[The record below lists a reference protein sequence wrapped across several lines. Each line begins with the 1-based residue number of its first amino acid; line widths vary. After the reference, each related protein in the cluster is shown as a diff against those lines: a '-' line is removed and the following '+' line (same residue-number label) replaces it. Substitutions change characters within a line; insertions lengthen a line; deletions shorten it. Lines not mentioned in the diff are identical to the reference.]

1 MVKLVWRGQRR
12 AGRQE
17 SISIVES
24 SHDAIVGMTRKG
36 IVTTWNPA
44 ATRLYGYA
52 PEEIV
57 GGEVWVLYPP
67 ERRTEAE
74 EVMRRILNGDEIG
87 QYQTDNVQKDGTI
100 ITVSFTASPIVDPAG
115 AVVGVATMS
124 RRASDLRDAGDRF
137 EVRVDK
143 ERLQAEKARERYEH
157 GVDQDRVDAR
167 AAQDR
172 YEEGVD
178 QDRIEAKDAQD
189 RYEEGV
195 DQDRIEAKDA
205 QDRYEEGVGKD
216 RIEAKDAQDRYEES
230 VGKDRAEAREAS
242 DRFEERVDQDRIDAK
257 GAQDRFESRV
267 DRERVEARN
276 VQDRFQ
282 VERLGAQRDKVHLEA
297 QLEQAQRLES
307 LGQLAG
313 GVAHDFNNLLAV
325 ILNYATFVAEELDDA
340 TESDWAQR
348 CESARTDVGQIQ
360 RAAERA
366 ATLTHQLLAFARQEV
381 IRPQVLNLNEV
392 VTGVEDMLRRTIG
405 ENIQLVTSLADEL
418 WPVLADPGRLEQVL
432 VNLAVNARDA
442 MPDGGTVT
450 IDTGNVTVDA
460 NSIAGG
466 SPARP
471 GRNVRLRVSDSGT
484 GMPPEVAARAFE
496 PFFTTK
502 SKGAGTGL
510 GLATV
515 FGILSQADGH
525 IQIYSEHDKGTTISI
540 TLPVTDEVPAPAAE
554 PVPYQR
560 TPTGETVLVVE
571 DEEALRE
578 VTKRIFTRNGYQV
591 VTAADGPEALDI
603 ARHHDGEIHLLV
615 TDVVMP
621 HMLGKEVAD
630 RIKAIKP
637 EIEVLYMSGYARPV
651 LASQGRLDPDVA
663 LVEKPF
669 SETDLLRT
677 AGQLLNGHFSG
688 FTTVQTKL
696 TDAT

>member
-1 MVKLVWRGQRR
+1 MIKLVRRGQRR
-12 AGRQE
+12 AGHQE
-17 SISIVES
+17 PNSIVES
-24 SHDAIVGMTRKG
+24 SHDAIVGMTREG
-36 IVTTWNPA
+36 VVTTWNPA
-44 ATRLYGYA
+44 AAQLYGYA
-52 PEEIV
+52 PQEIIGRSV
-57 GGEVWVLYPP
+57 EVLYPTA
-67 ERRTEAE
+67 RQGEAQ
-74 EVMRRILNGDEIG
+74 EVMRRILGGEEIG
-87 QYQTDNVQKDGTI
+87 QYLTDRVQKDGTI
-100 ITVSFTASPIVDPAG
+100 IGVSLTASPILDRAG
-115 AVVGVATMS
+115 AIVGLATIS
-124 RRASDLRDAGDRF
+124 RRFTELQDARERL

-143 ERLQAEKARERYEH
+143 ERLDAEEARERYEE
-157 GVDQDRVDAR
+157 GVDQERIDAKDAQDRYEVGVGKERVDAKD
-167 AAQDR
+167 AQDRFEERVDKERVEAKQARER

-178 QDRIEAKDAQD
+178 QDRIEA
-189 RYEEGV
+189 R
-195 DQDRIEAKDA
+195 
-205 QDRYEEGVGKD
+205 
-216 RIEAKDAQDRYEES
+216 
-230 VGKDRAEAREAS
+230 EAR
-242 DRFEERVDQDRIDAK
+242 DRFEERVDKDRVDAK
-257 GAQDRFESRV
+257 DAQDRFEERV
-267 DRERVEARN
+267 DKERVEARN
-276 VQDRFQ
+276 ALDRIQ
-282 VERLGAQRDKVHLEA
+282 VERQGAQRDKAHLEA
-297 QLEQAQRLES
+297 QLQQAQRLES

-325 ILNYATFVAEELDDA
+325 ILNYASFVTEELGAA
-340 TESDWAQR
+340 TESDWSQR
-348 CESARTDVGQIQ
+348 CESARSDVGQIQ
-360 RAAERA
+360 QAAERA

-381 IRPQVLNLNEV
+381 IRPQVLNLNDV
-392 VTGVEDMLRRTIG
+392 IAGVEDMLRRTIG
-405 ENIQLVTSLADEL
+405 ENVQLVTSLADGL
-418 WPVLADPGRLEQVL
+418 WPVLADPGRLDQVL

-442 MPDGGTVT
+442 MPGGGTVT
-450 IDTGNVTVDA
+450 IDTSNVTVDA
-460 NSIAGG
+460 NSVAGG
-466 SPARP
+466 SPARE
-471 GRNVRLRVSDSGT
+471 GRNVRLRVSDTGT
-484 GMPPEVAARAFE
+484 GMPPEVAEHAFE

-540 TLPVTDEVPAPAAE
+540 TLPVTDEVPAPAAD

-578 VTKRIFTRNGYQV
+578 VTKRIFTRNGYHV
-591 VTAADGPEALDI
+591 VTAADGPDALDI

-630 RIKAIKP
+630 RMRAIKP

-651 LASQGRLDPDVA
+651 LASQGRLDPGVA

-688 FTTVQTKL
+688 FTTVQAEH

>member
-1 MVKLVWRGQRR
+1 MIKLVRRGPRR

-17 SISIVES
+17 PNSIVES
-24 SHDAIVGMTRKG
+24 SHDAIVGMTREG
-36 IVTTWNPA
+36 VVTTWNPA
-44 ATRLYGYA
+44 AAQLYGYA
-52 PEEIV
+52 PQEIIGRSV
-57 GGEVWVLYPP
+57 KVLYPAA
-67 ERRTEAE
+67 RQGEAQ
-74 EVMRRILNGDEIG
+74 EVMRRILGGEEIG
-87 QYQTDNVQKDGTI
+87 QYLTDRVKKDGTI
-100 ITVSFTASPIVDPAG
+100 IGVSLTASPIVDPAG
-115 AVVGVATMS
+115 AIVGVATMS
-124 RRASDLRDAGDRF
+124 RRFTELQDARERL
-137 EVRVDK
+137 EVLVDK
-143 ERLQAEKARERYEH
+143 ERLDAEEARE
-157 GVDQDRVDAR
+157 
-167 AAQDR
+167 R

-178 QDRIEAKDAQD
+178 QERTD
-189 RYEEGV
+189 
-195 DQDRIEAKDA
+195 AKDA
-205 QDRYEEGVGKD
+205 QDRYEEGVGKERVD
-216 RIEAKDAQDRYEES
+216 AKDAQ
-230 VGKDRAEAREAS
+230 
-242 DRFEERVDQDRIDAK
+242 DRFEERVDKERVEAKQARERYEEGVDQDRIEAREARDRFEERVEKDRVDAK
-257 GAQDRFESRV
+257 DAQDRFEERV
-267 DRERVEARN
+267 DKERVEARN
-276 VQDRFQ
+276 ALDRIQ
-282 VERLGAQRDKVHLEA
+282 VERQGAQRDKAHLEA
-297 QLEQAQRLES
+297 QLQQAQRLES

-325 ILNYATFVAEELDDA
+325 ILNYASFVAEELSDA
-340 TESDWAQR
+340 TDSDWSQR
-348 CESARTDVGQIQ
+348 CETARSDVGQIQ
-360 RAAERA
+360 LAAERA

-381 IRPQVLNLNEV
+381 IRPQVLNLNDV
-392 VTGVEDMLRRTIG
+392 VAGVEDMLRRTIG
-405 ENIQLVTSLADEL
+405 ENVQLVTSLADGL

-442 MPDGGTVT
+442 MPGGGTVT

-466 SPARP
+466 SPARQ
-471 GRNVRLRVSDSGT
+471 GRNVRLRVSDTGT
-484 GMPPEVAARAFE
+484 GMPPEVAERAFE
-496 PFFTTK
+496 PFFSTK
-502 SKGAGTGL
+502 AKGAGTGL

-525 IQIYSEHDKGTTISI
+525 IQIYSEQDKGTTVSI
-540 TLPVTDEVPAPAAE
+540 TLPVTDEVPAPASD

-560 TPTGETVLVVE
+560 APTGETVLIVE

-578 VTKRIFTRNGYQV
+578 VTKRIFTRNGYHV

-651 LASQGRLDPDVA
+651 LASQGRLDPGVA

-688 FTTVQTKL
+688 FTTVQGEH
-696 TDAT
+696 TDAI